1 MDASRV
7 ALSTLLFVLVVALVV
22 VSRPAWMFLPDGTPH
37 PFGTDA
43 RGTPFSLGALVVVAA
58 VLSFFTMGVI
68 DLVTTT
74 T

>member
-22 VSRPAWMFLPDGTPH
+22 VSRPAWMFLPDGTPR
-37 PFGTDA
+37 PFSTDGG
-43 RGTPFSLGALVVVAA
+43 GTPFSVGALVVVAA